1 MTATVKSYP
10 LNEINESFDVAD
22 TYNSDEIVQYLWVN
36 VSDAPTD
43 QYIEIVYNGVTK
55 TLLITDE
62 CRYTPI
68 DIAFQNKEGALQI
81 MTFFK
86 AKKDT
91 ISIESETFEAS
102 RQISTHQF
110 VKYNVNAKVKFTA
123 SSGFITEDKNETIKQ
138 LLLSERVWLL
148 EYSSREEEN
157 RAIPLNVTT
166 TSQEFKTRQNDK
178 LINYV
183 IEFEYAFF
191 ENNNV

>member
-1 MTATVKSYP
+1 MTVTVKSYP
-10 LNEINESFDVAD
+10 LNQINESFDVAD
-22 TYNSDEIVQYLWVN
+22 TYNSDEIVQNLWVN
-36 VSDAPTD
+36 VSDATTD
-43 QYIEIVYNGVTK
+43 QYIDIIYNGVTK

-91 ISIESETFEAS
+91 ISIESETFESS
-102 RQISTHQF
+102 RQIPKHQF
-110 VKYNVNAKVKFTA
+110 VKYNVNAKVKFSA
-123 SSGFITEDKNETIKQ
+123 SSGFVAEDKNETIKQ

-148 EYSSREEEN
+148 EYSSRDEEN
-157 RAIPLNVTT
+157 KATPLNVI
-166 TSQEFKTRQNDK
+166 TSLQEVKTRQNDK

-183 IEFEYAFF
+183 IEFEHAFF